1 MKKTATLFIL
11 IIASVMIVS
20 GCTSDGGGGND
31 GNGNSYT
38 WYTGS
43 DTLTYN
49 KYFDFEMLNFVTTS
63 FSCVEDEEVG
73 MGAVPD
79 VRASAEF
86 TTAGCN
92 KLRGAY
98 CGDDG
103 AYMQINDNLMD
114 LGEISLDSASV
125 PATLDGDIDGYC
137 AVIGHTYY
145 VKTDFGN
152 HVLFEVTDITGNG
165 VVVNYKKTMS

>member
-1 MKKTATLFIL
+1 MKAVSLLVL

-20 GCTSDGGGGND
+20 GCTSEGGGNGA
-31 GNGNSYT
+31 GNGGYT
-38 WYTGS
+38 WHAGS
-43 DTLTYN
+43 ETLTYN
-49 KYFDFEMLNFVTTS
+49 KFYDFEMLNFVTTS
-63 FSCVEDEEVG
+63 FSCVEDETVG

-114 LGEISLDSASV
+114 LGEISLEDASV
-125 PATLDGDIDGYC
+125 PSTVIGDMDGFC

-145 VKTDFGN
+145 VLTDFGN
-152 HVLFEVTDITGNG
+152 HVLFEITDIDGNG
-165 VVVNYKKTMS
+165 VVVDYKKTMS